1 MLAVNRELQKLKSII
16 EEGRLQEDI
25 KQLGEATTRC
35 GIISHLLILRQRK
48 ETLYVV
54 LLWLGI
60 THTHTRLGQIKEC
73 PPLPGFDR

>member
-35 GIISHLLILRQRK
+35 GIISHLLIVRQRK

-60 THTHTRLGQIKEC
+60 KHTHTRLGQIKEC
-73 PPLPGFDR
+73 PPLPRFDR